1 MTAWNPRAIQGL
13 ILDMDGVLW
22 RGGQPLGPLPEW
34 FARMRA
40 LGLRW
45 VFVTNNA
52 TRSPRAYV
60 ERLRGLGV
68 PAREEQIINSAMAAA
83 ALLKTR
89 WPQAEA
95 RVLTLGEGGLDEVL
109 SQAGFSITHEPPAD
123 VVVAALD
130 RQCTYEKLARA
141 ARAVHQGAWLV
152 GTNPDRTYPVPEGL
166 APGAGALLAALEA
179 ATDAQATIA
188 GKPEPWP
195 FRLALQ
201 RLGLPPERVL
211 AVGDRLETD
220 ILGAQRLGI
229 PTALVLSG
237 VTTREQALAWEPPPN
252 WMGEDLGRLLAY
264 LEMVCRGPRA
274 LAPDAGDGGEGG
286 P

>member
-1 MTAWNPRAIQGL
+1 MAWNPAAIQGL

-22 RGGQPLGPLPEW
+22 RGGQPLGPLPQW
-34 FARMRA
+34 FDQMRA

-60 ERLRGLGV
+60 TRLAQMGLD
-68 PAREEQIINSAMAAA
+68 AREEQIINSAMAAA
-83 ALLKTR
+83 ALLRER
-89 WPQAEA
+89 WPQAQA

-109 SQAGFSITHEPPAD
+109 REAGFTVVHEPPAD
-123 VVVAALD
+123 AVVAALD

-152 GTNPDRTYPVPEGL
+152 GTNPDRTYPVPDGL

-195 FRLALQ
+195 FRLALE
-201 RLGLPPERVL
+201 RLGLPAERVL

-237 VTTREQALAWEPPPN
+237 VTTRERAEAWQPAPDWIGP
-252 WMGEDLGRLLAY
+252 DLGRLLAH
-264 LEMVCRGPRA
+264 LAMHRRGPRA
-274 LAPDAGDGGEGG
+274 VA
-286 P
+286 